1 MVAGGLD
8 SLLLVTGRPSPCE
21 NVVELSSLPVS
32 FDLMDVCRLFYL
44 TRAPRIFL
52 PEFSSNIRQK
62 RPNSGPLNT
71 TWYTFQNRNQ
81 TRFSDHS
88 KIKPEVN
95 SRKVAGNP
103 ILFSY

>member
-1 MVAGGLD
+1 MVAGGFN

-21 NVVELSSLPVS
+21 NVAELSSLSIS
-32 FDLMDVCRLFYL
+32 FDLMDVYRLFYL

-52 PEFSSNIRQK
+52 PEFSSNLRQK
-62 RPNSGPLNT
+62 RPHSGPLNT
-71 TWYTFQNRNQ
+71 SWYTFKNRNQ

-95 SRKVAGNP
+95 SRKEAGNP